1 MLDRLKEWIT
11 QYIKSVLESTV
22 RVGVVN
28 STDPKTS
35 TVRVKFDDDDGLI
48 SYDLRVLV
56 RKVKKDQDYWMP
68 DIGDHVLCV
77 FLPFGLEQG
86 FVLGSFY
93 SSADTPP
100 VNSQD
105 QAYTKFEDGA
115 VVYYDRKQSLLYI
128 SLPGDKQVEI
138 AGNAQLT
145 VQGDVTANIQ
155 GNVSAEIGGNLE
167 STVKKDAQL
176 DVLGSLA
183 ATAGIEATID
193 APLIKHNKGTGVITE
208 ESICHFTGN
217 PHGDGSSTVKAGK

>member
-100 VNSQD
+100 VDSQD
-105 QAYTKFEDGA
+105 RIHFQMQDGA
-115 VVYYDRKQSLLYI
+115 TFYYDRDESLLYI
-128 SLPGDKQVEI
+128 SLP
-138 AGNAQLT
+138 
-145 VQGDVTANIQ
+145 
-155 GNVSAEIGGNLE
+155 
-167 STVKKDAQL
+167 KDAQMEVENNL
-176 DVLGSLA
+176 QVTVQNDLQATVQNNLSATVGNNAQVDVSKKLA
-183 ATAGIEATID
+183 ATAGVEATVD
-193 APLIKHNKGTGVITE
+193 APLIKHNKGTGVITQ

>member
-100 VNSQD
+100 ANSQD
-105 QAYTKFEDGA
+105 RIHFQMQDGA
-115 VVYYDRKQSLLYI
+115 TFYYDRQESLLYV
-128 SLPGDKQVEI
+128 SLP
-138 AGNAQLT
+138 
-145 VQGDVTANIQ
+145 
-155 GNVSAEIGGNLE
+155 
-167 STVKKDAQL
+167 KDAQMEVENNL
-176 DVLGSLA
+176 QVTVQNDLQATVKNNAQVDVSKKLA
-183 ATAGIEATID
+183 ATAGVEATVD
-193 APLIKHNKGTGVITE
+193 APLIKHNKGTGVITQ